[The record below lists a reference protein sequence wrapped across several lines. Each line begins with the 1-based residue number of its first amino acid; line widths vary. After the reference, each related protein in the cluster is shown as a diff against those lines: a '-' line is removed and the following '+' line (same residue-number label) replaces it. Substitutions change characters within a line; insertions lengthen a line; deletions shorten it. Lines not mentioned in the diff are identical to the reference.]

1 MKIAIRVGTP
11 DDLAAIQTCVHEAY
25 LAYVPVLG
33 KPPAAMVTDFLPLIL
48 AGQVHVLDL
57 DGEVIGTVTLKPD
70 RTYLEIS
77 ILAVLPRFQNRG
89 WGLHL
94 MAYAENYA
102 RELGLSEARLY
113 TNEKLDH
120 LVRYYQ
126 KLGFIETTR
135 MRDGGYQRVFMSK
148 SLVDKPPR
156 EAERIAWN
164 EKAKS

>member
-11 DDLAAIQTCVHEAY
+11 DDLAAIQSCIHEAY
-25 LAYVPVLG
+25 QAYVPILG

-48 AGQVHVLDL
+48 VGHVHVLEL

-70 RTYLEIS
+70 HACLEIS
-77 ILAVLPRFQNRG
+77 TVAVLPRLQNRG
-89 WGLHL
+89 WGRRL
-94 MAYAENYA
+94 MDYAENYA

-135 MRDGGYQRVFMSK
+135 MQDGGYQRVFMRK
-148 SLVDKPPR
+148 PLVDKPPG
-156 EAERIAWN
+156 EAATEPR
-164 EKAKS
+164 